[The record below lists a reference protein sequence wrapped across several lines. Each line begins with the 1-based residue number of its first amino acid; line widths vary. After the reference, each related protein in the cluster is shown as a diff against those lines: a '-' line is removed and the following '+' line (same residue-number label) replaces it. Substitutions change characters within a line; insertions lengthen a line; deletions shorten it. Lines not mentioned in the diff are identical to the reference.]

1 MEVAASA
8 RAWLRSLQAAE
19 NSLSPGVPPDLRAN
33 KMNPTDHGAAERASI
48 YGTAAADEQPQP
60 LEPPLPLRPARRRGR
75 PPGAKTR
82 AAHDHITADEF
93 AVLRAVAQ
101 GIDVAVACR
110 QYLLWPGRVPER
122 AKLQEIYLQLLTR
135 AAAST
140 KGLPDTVTA
149 EAMVRD
155 LLTLQPLASDDGV
168 APHQPEVP
176 SAAGAAP
183 TTALQVPSTAAPPMT
198 LEEFAMQFDEDA
210 LSEADLIELYAE
222 QFPAAPADEPAAA
235 SLAPAVPRAAPPSQ
249 AEGSAAVLSM
259 GERSRRLLMAVDW
272 LDARVGRRPRREDA
286 LEQWV
291 RVNPKQ
297 RDAFNKMG
305 VLSLGNL
312 VDWIALRGE
321 DWHSQVPGYGVRRA
335 ADITRWLAR
344 WGIEAGQGLA
354 PHVPPPAAIPV
365 AAAAGRQLAPIS
377 AASWPAHLQGNDGAL
392 RSFAPNSLGA
402 SDDQE
407 AVNAWFQLIR
417 QKSVATQTAYR
428 RAIERLVLWAVHERG
443 LSLSSMTM
451 HDLLAFKE
459 FLANPPAH
467 WVQDNA
473 SPRKGKMDSWKPLRG
488 PLSDRSLEVTFV
500 AVSSMYRRWH
510 KGGYITADPAE
521 DIVGSRRRD
530 AKLDVMRSFS
540 EQQLDVIGSVFAEMK
555 DGAAKRRLA
564 AIIRLL
570 ESAGLRREEL
580 SKAKW
585 THMTR
590 LRIDGRDVDQWS
602 LKVEG
607 KGMRIRYVPINPPTY
622 EALVQHREDRLALQA
637 TGTLARVRKPD
648 DMPLIGVLDER
659 WIKVHDNLRLEQ
671 QSSRAL
677 VAEEDAEEEAT
688 SLLSVNT
695 DGGLSPAAIYSI
707 LKAFFRRCS
716 LKAGELTA
724 DTASPFRRASTHWLR
739 HTFAH
744 HVLKASGKDLT
755 VAQVLL
761 GHSSINTTAIY
772 VKADMEAR
780 AAAVNAVRP
789 SV

>member
-1 MEVAASA
+1 
-8 RAWLRSLQAAE
+8 
-19 NSLSPGVPPDLRAN
+19 
-33 KMNPTDHGAAERASI
+33 MNPTDHDAAERASI
-48 YGTAAADEQPQP
+48 YRTAAADEQHQP
-60 LEPPLPLRPARRRGR
+60 LEPPLPLPPARRRGR

-122 AKLQEIYLQLLTR
+122 ARLQEVYLQLLAR

-140 KGLPDTVTA
+140 KGLPDAVTA

-155 LLTLQPLASDDGV
+155 LLTLQPLASD
-168 APHQPEVP
+168 E
-176 SAAGAAP
+176 GAAP
-183 TTALQVPSTAAPPMT
+183 HRPEFSSATDVAPAAPQAPSTAAPPMT

-222 QFPAAPADEPAAA
+222 QFPAAPADESAAVSPAPAA
-235 SLAPAVPRAAPPSQ
+235 PRAGPPSQ
-249 AEGSAAVLSM
+249 AEGSAPVLSM

-297 RDAFNKMG
+297 RDAFNQVG

-344 WGIEAGQGLA
+344 WGIEAGQGLVSHA
-354 PHVPPPAAIPV
+354 PPPAPTQVPAP
-365 AAAAGRQLAPIS
+365 AGRQLAPIS
-377 AASWPAHLQGNDGAL
+377 AASWPANLQGNDGAL

-402 SDDQE
+402 SNDQE

-451 HDLLAFKE
+451 PDLLAFKE
-459 FLANPPAH
+459 FLANPPSH

-473 SPRKGKMDSWKPLRG
+473 SPRKGKVDSWKPLRG

-622 EALVQHREDRLALQA
+622 EALVQHREDRLALQIA
-637 TGTLARVRKPD
+637 GTLARVKKPD

-659 WIKVHDNLRLEQ
+659 WIKVHDNIRLEQ

-677 VAEEDAEEEAT
+677 VGEEEAEP
-688 SLLSVNT
+688 LLSVNT

-707 LKAFFRRCS
+707 LKAFFRQCS

-755 VAQVLL
+755 VAQALL